1 MNKRLADILMTRNE
15 CSMAG
20 MYLSVAGAHMVVVE
34 INLRKLSAQCP
45 SNVEACGRRVIGV
58 QRPRFRF

>member
-1 MNKRLADILMTRNE
+1 
-15 CSMAG
+15 MAG

-45 SNVEACGRRVIGV
+45 SNVEACGGRVIGV
-58 QRPRFRF
+58 QRPRFQF